1 MLKLPKAIRFFRKP
15 DHIAFLVAF
24 TLILVYTSTNIF
36 EIKLVSTLSF
46 IFTLGY
52 ELFEIS
58 KGSRDIK
65 KLDHFTF
72 IIALAF
78 LLLSFWYESIVILAL
93 IDVLFGFTLVYEIY
107 RVRKQDLENQRRS
120 IQK

>member
-1 MLKLPKAIRFFRKP
+1 MTQLPRTIRFFRKP

-24 TLILVYTSTNIF
+24 TLILIYTGTNLF
-36 EIKLVSTLSF
+36 EMKLFSTLLF

-52 ELFEIS
+52 ELFEVS

-72 IIALAF
+72 LIALAF
-78 LLLSFWYESIVILAL
+78 LLISFWYESIAFLAL
-93 IDVLFGFTLVYEIY
+93 INVLFGFTLVYEIY
-107 RVRKQDLENQRRS
+107 RVRKQDLENERRRM
-120 IQK
+120 QK

>member
-1 MLKLPKAIRFFRKP
+1 MLKLPNPIRFFRKP
-15 DHIAFLVAF
+15 DHIAFLAAF
-24 TLILVYTSTNIF
+24 VLILVYTGTNIF
-36 EIKLVSTLSF
+36 EIKLVSTLFF

-58 KGSRDIK
+58 KGGRDIK

-72 IIALAF
+72 IIALAL
-78 LLLSFWYESIVILAL
+78 LLLSLWYESIEILAV
-93 IDVLFGFTLVYEIY
+93 IDVLFGITLAYEIY

-120 IQK
+120 MQK

>member
-1 MLKLPKAIRFFRKP
+1 MTKLPRSIRFFRKP
-15 DHIAFLVAF
+15 DHIAFLTAF
-24 TLILVYTSTNIF
+24 ALILIYTGTNLF
-36 EIKLVSTLSF
+36 EIKLVSTLLF

-72 IIALAF
+72 LIALAF
-78 LLLSFWYESIVILAL
+78 LLISFWYESIAFLAL
-93 IDVLFGFTLVYEIY
+93 INVLFGFTLVYEIY
-107 RVRKQDLENQRRS
+107 RVRKQDLENERRRM
-120 IQK
+120 QK

>member
-1 MLKLPKAIRFFRKP
+1 MLKLPNPIRFFRKP
-15 DHIAFLVAF
+15 DHITFLVGF
-24 TLILVYTSTNIF
+24 TLILVYTGTNIF

-58 KGSRDIK
+58 KGGRDIK

-78 LLLSFWYESIVILAL
+78 LLLSFWYEPIVILAL

-107 RVRKQDLENQRRS
+107 RVRKQDLENQRRRM
-120 IQK
+120 

>member
-15 DHIAFLVAF
+15 DHIAFLIAF

-36 EIKLVSTLSF
+36 EIKLLSTLFF

-58 KGSRDIK
+58 KGNRDIK

-78 LLLSFWYESIVILAL
+78 LLLSFWYESIEILAL

>member
-1 MLKLPKAIRFFRKP
+1 MLKLPKLIRFFRKP
-15 DHIAFLVAF
+15 DHIAFLVALV
-24 TLILVYTSTNIF
+24 LILVYTGTNIF
-36 EIKLVSTLSF
+36 EVKLVSTLSF
-46 IFTLGY
+46 IFTLSY
-52 ELFEIS
+52 ELIEIS

-107 RVRKQDLENQRRS
+107 RVRKQDLENQRRRM
-120 IQK
+120 QK

>member
-1 MLKLPKAIRFFRKP
+1 MTKLPPPIRFFSKP
-15 DHIAFLVAF
+15 DHLAFLAAF
-24 TLILVYTSTNIF
+24 ALILIYTGTNLF
-36 EIKLVSTLSF
+36 EIKLVSTLLF

-72 IIALAF
+72 LIALAF
-78 LLLSFWYESIVILAL
+78 LLISFWYESIEFLAL
-93 IDVLFGFTLVYEIY
+93 INVLFGFTLVYEIY
-107 RVRKQDLENQRRS
+107 RVRKQDLENERRKM
-120 IQK
+120 QK

>member
-1 MLKLPKAIRFFRKP
+1 MIQLPRTIRFFRKP

-24 TLILVYTSTNIF
+24 TLILIYTGTNLF
-36 EIKLVSTLSF
+36 EMKLFSTLLF

-52 ELFEIS
+52 ELFEVS

-72 IIALAF
+72 LIALAF
-78 LLLSFWYESIVILAL
+78 LLISFWYESIAFLAL
-93 IDVLFGFTLVYEIY
+93 MNVLFGFTLVYEIY
-107 RVRKQDLENQRRS
+107 RVRKQDLENERRRM
-120 IQK
+120 QK

>member
-15 DHIAFLVAF
+15 DHIAFLMAF

-58 KGSRDIK
+58 KGNRDIK

-78 LLLSFWYESIVILAL
+78 LLLSFWYESIEILAL

>member
-1 MLKLPKAIRFFRKP
+1 MTKLPRSIRFFRKP
-15 DHIAFLVAF
+15 DHIAFLAAF
-24 TLILVYTSTNIF
+24 ALILIYTGTNLF
-36 EIKLVSTLSF
+36 EIKLVSTLLF

-72 IIALAF
+72 LIALAF
-78 LLLSFWYESIVILAL
+78 LLISFWYESIAFLAL
-93 IDVLFGFTLVYEIY
+93 INVLFGFTLVYEIY
-107 RVRKQDLENQRRS
+107 RVRKQDLENERRRM
-120 IQK
+120 QK

>member
-15 DHIAFLVAF
+15 DHIAFLIAF

-36 EIKLVSTLSF
+36 EIKLISTLFF

-58 KGSRDIK
+58 KGNRDIK

-78 LLLSFWYESIVILAL
+78 LLLSFWYESIEILAL

>member
-1 MLKLPKAIRFFRKP
+1 MIQLPRTIRFFRKP

-24 TLILVYTSTNIF
+24 TLILIYTGTNLF
-36 EIKLVSTLSF
+36 EMKLFSTLLF

-72 IIALAF
+72 LIALAF
-78 LLLSFWYESIVILAL
+78 LLISFWYESIAFLAL
-93 IDVLFGFTLVYEIY
+93 INVLFGFTLVYEIY
-107 RVRKQDLENQRRS
+107 RVRKQDLENERRRM
-120 IQK
+120 

>member
-1 MLKLPKAIRFFRKP
+1 MTQLPRSIRFFRKP

-24 TLILVYTSTNIF
+24 ALLLIYTGTNLF
-36 EIKLVSTLSF
+36 EIKLASTLSF

-72 IIALAF
+72 LIALAF
-78 LLLSFWYESIVILAL
+78 LLISFWYESIAFLAL
-93 IDVLFGFTLVYEIY
+93 INVLFGFTLVYEIY
-107 RVRKQDLENQRRS
+107 RVRKQDLENKSRRM
-120 IQK
+120 QK

>member
-1 MLKLPKAIRFFRKP
+1 MTRLPRSIRFFRKP
-15 DHIAFLVAF
+15 DHITFLVGLG
-24 TLILVYTSTNIF
+24 LILVYTSTNLF
-36 EIKLVSTLSF
+36 EIKLASTLVF

-65 KLDHFTF
+65 KLDHITF
-72 IIALAF
+72 VIGLAF
-78 LLLSFWYESIVILAL
+78 LLVSFWYESITILVV

-107 RVRKQDLENQRRS
+107 RVKKKDLENERRRM
-120 IQK
+120 QK

>member
-93 IDVLFGFTLVYEIY
+93 IDFLFGFTLVYEIY

>member
-1 MLKLPKAIRFFRKP
+1 MLKLPKSIRFFSKP

-36 EIKLVSTLSF
+36 EIKLISTLFF

-58 KGSRDIK
+58 KGNRDIK

-78 LLLSFWYESIVILAL
+78 LLLSFWYEPIVILAL

>member
-1 MLKLPKAIRFFRKP
+1 MTKLPRSIRFFRKP
-15 DHIAFLVAF
+15 DHIAFLAAF
-24 TLILVYTSTNIF
+24 GLILIYTGTNLF
-36 EIKLVSTLSF
+36 EIKLVSTLLF

-72 IIALAF
+72 LIALAF
-78 LLLSFWYESIVILAL
+78 LLISFWYESIAFLAL
-93 IDVLFGFTLVYEIY
+93 INVLFGFTLVYEIY
-107 RVRKQDLENQRRS
+107 RVRKQDLENERHRM
-120 IQK
+120 QK

>member
-1 MLKLPKAIRFFRKP
+1 MLKLPNPIRFFRKP
-15 DHIAFLVAF
+15 DHIAFLAAF
-24 TLILVYTSTNIF
+24 VLILVYTGTNIF
-36 EIKLVSTLSF
+36 EIKLVSTLFF

-58 KGSRDIK
+58 KGGRDIK

-78 LLLSFWYESIVILAL
+78 LILSFWYEPIVILAL

-120 IQK
+120 MQK

>member
-78 LLLSFWYESIVILAL
+78 LLLSFWYEPIVILAL

>member
-15 DHIAFLVAF
+15 YHIAFLVAF